1 MTSDLSLVEFPDPSL
16 ISTIWKHPLIHDS
29 QKLNIKK
36 YCDKCIE
43 GNVKVEYYMKYDY
56 GRLLLK
62 DPTSFSSV
70 AQSKSV
76 RATLFANTE
85 YDIDIV
91 GCHQNI
97 LLSLCKGFVECQNLE
112 FYCNNRN
119 EIINSIIIDDNC
131 IDIYNKTNND
141 NKTKKDYVK
150 ALFTIIM
157 YGGNVAT
164 WQQEFNLLT
173 ENFKL
178 TPFVNDFI
186 EEINMLADVV
196 INLPQYKPIKI
207 QVFKKEKAK
216 QIQQIDYQNANK
228 KDKRKKDIVFDVDK
242 FHLKSCKVLSIILQ
256 DIERQIILDAF
267 AFLQILHNVTITSY
281 NYDGFQVLKS
291 TFNTDLISLLNKEI
305 AKKWKFIEFIIKPFS
320 PQLDM
325 TLIPE
330 SIPVIDVNEFN
341 LIDSYEY
348 KKSYIEKFVIH
359 CQTPSMYIIL
369 NADGDVINKTTSAKL
384 LDSYKHFK
392 YTDEEGKEK
401 SFINKWDGDSNKRSL
416 SKYEYNPPPV
426 KTPSYNFNA
435 WNGWAMDHI
444 DYKKADTS
452 RIYNHIRFMAG
463 LSNTE
468 DVYEYLLN
476 WFAWCVQ
483 FPALKT
489 MVCLIFYGKQRS
501 GKSCIAENLL
511 SIIMGKRKIMVT
523 GNVDAVFGKHSDVG
537 DKHLVVLNEAN
548 GKDTKNI
555 HEIIKDAIAR
565 EVVQVNPK
573 GIDAYESTDYV
584 NYIMT
589 TNNISAVDVPSD
601 DSRFMPIAVNNCLI
615 GNIDYFKELR
625 ADMDDNDVMGSFY
638 DDLMKRDL
646 TGWNA
651 CTYRPMTDLKKDM
664 VELSISPYQEFI
676 NWLYIELST
685 EFNDNN
691 NIISYS
697 GAELYYMFK
706 RFWSE
711 VGRFNQPSTQTKF
724 GIELKRLNGVECKK
738 SQGIMKYKITRIIT
752 D

>member
-43 GNVKVEYYMKYDY
+43 GNVTVEYYMKYDY
-56 GRLLLK
+56 GRLQLK

-468 DVYEYLLN
+468 EVYEYLLN

-511 SIIMGKRKIMVT
+511 SIIMGMRKIMVT
-523 GNVDAVFGKHSDVG
+523 GSVDKIFGKHSDVG
-537 DKHLVVLNEAN
+537 NKHLVVLNEAN
-548 GKDTKNI
+548 GKETKNI
-555 HEIIKDAIAR
+555 HEVIKDAITR
-565 EVVQVNPK
+565 ETVITEPK

-724 GIELKRLNGVECKK
+724 GIELKRLDGIECKK